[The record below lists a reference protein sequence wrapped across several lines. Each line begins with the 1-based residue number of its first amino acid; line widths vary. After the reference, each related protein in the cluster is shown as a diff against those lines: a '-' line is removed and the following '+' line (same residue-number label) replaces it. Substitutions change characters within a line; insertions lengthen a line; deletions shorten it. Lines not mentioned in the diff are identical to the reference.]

1 VVDDFGIKYKGKEHA
16 DHLIAAIR
24 EKYILKIDWTGHK
37 YVGLHIAFD
46 RTARICTLS
55 MPGYISNALA
65 RFNIQPSK
73 RSTDSPAIYTAPV
86 YGKHPQLPTVDNSP
100 PLPPERAQRIQEI
113 TGVILYYARAIDSPL
128 MCTVSKIASMQ
139 SKATEAAEALAER
152 LLQHVASY
160 PNATV
165 VYHAS
170 DMILKVHSD
179 ASYLSE
185 TAARSRAGGAHFL
198 GNRDDSTLPINGLVE
213 CISVIIPSVC
223 ASACESEYAS
233 LYINGVTAET
243 LRTTLED
250 LGYPQDDTE
259 IVCDNEC
266 ATGISNGTC
275 KQRKSKAIDMRYH
288 WIRDRV
294 SQKHFRV
301 TWRRGCENLADFF
314 TKTHPIHH
322 HKAQRLRYVADR
334 PSIPSTPTS
343 NVVERV
349 C

>member
-1 VVDDFGIKYKGKEHA
+1 
-16 DHLIAAIR
+16 
-24 EKYILKIDWTGHK
+24 
-37 YVGLHIAFD
+37 
-46 RTARICTLS
+46 
-55 MPGYISNALA
+55 
-65 RFNIQPSK
+65 
-73 RSTDSPAIYTAPV
+73 
-86 YGKHPQLPTVDNSP
+86 
-100 PLPPERAQRIQEI
+100 
-113 TGVILYYARAIDSPL
+113 